1 MSSAYNP
8 ASNGSAERGVEQI
21 KGLLERMGR
30 KGVISQDELNRL
42 VFKLN
47 SHVTSGQGSALQ
59 RFFGRNVGT
68 YQMELVKRKI
78 DHAKL
83 IAKRS
88 VVQQKV
94 ADRLGRR
101 SKDDFKLGDNVLAQN
116 MKTMKWTIRG
126 EVTDCR

>member
-1 MSSAYNP
+1 MLN
-8 ASNGSAERGVEQI
+8 
-21 KGLLERMGR
+21 
-30 KGVISQDELNRL
+30 QDELNRL

-88 VVQQKV
+88 EVQQKV

-101 SKDDFKLGDNVLAQN
+101 SKDDFKLGDKVLAQN
-116 MKTMKWTIRG
+116 MKTMNKQL
-126 EVTDCR
+126 EVRLWKAEKQMTDQLAAL

>member
-1 MSSAYNP
+1 
-8 ASNGSAERGVEQI
+8 
-21 KGLLERMGR
+21 MGR

-47 SHVTSGQGSALQ
+47 SHITSGQGSPLQ

-68 YQMELVKRKI
+68 YQMEFIKRKL

-88 VVQQKV
+88 EVQQKV
-94 ADRLGRR
+94 VDRYGRC
-101 SKDDFKLGDNVLAQN
+101 SKDDFKLGDKVLVQN
-116 MKTMKWTIRG
+116 MKTIKWKQMMDRLAHL
-126 EVTDCR
+126 